1 MGDRIFEGE
10 NVKELRGQ
18 CVGRSS
24 RNTLNVPAVKFSNPV
39 ATSLTTFHLT
49 INVVGI
55 ILLSYLCTS
64 LGV

>member
-18 CVGRSS
+18 CVVRSS
-24 RNTLNVPAVKFSNPV
+24 RNTLNVLTVKFSYPV
-39 ATSLTTFHLT
+39 ATSLTTIHLT
-49 INVVGI
+49 INVVDI